1 MEKSRHIALANAFAA
16 LHRKG
21 APLILFNV
29 WDAATASVVARA
41 GAAAI
46 ATSSFAVAVAHG
58 AKDGETLPRGD
69 LVATVGRIVEAV
81 DLPVTADVEAGY
93 GASPEAVADT
103 AAQVI
108 AAGGVGINLEDQII
122 GANAL
127 FSVEDQTA
135 RIASARTAADRLGIP
150 LFINARTDVF
160 AKKKPEELAGLVD
173 AAIARGRAYA
183 EAGASGFFVPWLA
196 EPSLIARIAAEVP
209 LPVNVLASPHSPS
222 VAELA
227 AAGVSRVSLGV
238 WPFFD
243 AMVKLETAAKDYFAS
258 GVFKMG

>member
-1 MEKSRHIALANAFAA
+1 MDKSRQVALANAFAA

-21 APLILFNV
+21 SPLILFNV
-29 WDAATASVVARA
+29 WDAAGATVVARA

-58 AKDGETLPRGD
+58 AKDGENLPRGD
-69 LVATVGRIVEAV
+69 LIATVRRIAGAVE
-81 DLPVTADVEAGY
+81 LPVTADVEAGY

-103 AAQVI
+103 ASHVI
-108 AAGGVGINLEDQII
+108 AAGGVGLNLEDQII

-127 FSVEDQTA
+127 FSADDQAA
-135 RIASARTAADRLGIP
+135 RIAAARAAAERLGIP

-183 EAGASGFFVPWLA
+183 KAGASGFFVPWLT
-196 EPSLIARIAAEVP
+196 EPALVARVAAEVP
-209 LPVNVLASPHSPS
+209 LPVNVLAGPHSPS
-222 VAELA
+222 VAELT
-227 AAGVSRVSLGV
+227 AAGVSRISLGV

-243 AMVKLETAAKDYFAS
+243 AMVKLEAAAKDYFAT
-258 GVFKMG
+258 GVFGMA